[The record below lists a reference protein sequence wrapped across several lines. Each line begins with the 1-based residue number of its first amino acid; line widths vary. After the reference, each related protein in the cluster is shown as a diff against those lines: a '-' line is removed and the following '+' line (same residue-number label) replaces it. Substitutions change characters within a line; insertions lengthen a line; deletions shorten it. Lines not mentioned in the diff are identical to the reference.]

1 MKLRALGARLP
12 LVRCIRSLHV
22 AGNHTAVP
30 PDLRLLVLNELFR
43 SFRSNDLL
51 IPEDK
56 QWGIASEVAVQI
68 FERAAGGLGVEEV
81 DYDN

>member
-56 QWGIASEVAVQI
+56 
-68 FERAAGGLGVEEV
+68 
-81 DYDN
+81 